1 MDAMPSVR
9 DRRRAYTL
17 ALPLLSTLLACQDAP
32 ATPTGAPVLL
42 IAPATADAATERTL
56 TAMSG
61 YLETLSG
68 AAPQVARLAGTGVDA
83 IVDASARAGAAVAIV
98 LEAETLAPERFDAAR
113 LAALGD
119 DGFALDVADEGAHRN
134 VLGDTG
140 TTVVLAAAT
149 ARLTRQYAAY
159 EVLRRL
165 GARFYHP
172 EDEYVP
178 RIPDDQLRRRA
189 ATPTALH
196 RDGAD
201 YVGDF
206 YWRTWSFHLPH
217 PLEQLEAFSDGD
229 FPIDEAVHV
238 NDWIVKNR
246 GNRFR
251 GPGRGVASQ
260 ESYDRRAAELE
271 ELRQLL
277 GFSRGAGIGLHNI
290 QQGVKP
296 DIDPNSPIPVQQQIE
311 DRVAQLLT
319 DAPDARYFG
328 IHFGPTELTVT
339 PDQETVQWL
348 NWAGQKALALRPDI
362 EVEINNHI
370 TGSQPSPNFDDL
382 GCPNGTNDDGRIDY
396 YDLAFH
402 TDPRI
407 GVTVHTVMFYPLE
420 GPAEVYG
427 QRSFA
432 HKLCLIDQAQAAGRT
447 INWFPEGSWWL
458 SFDNPVPVYLP
469 LYMWTRWR
477 DVDLLRP
484 YLPRSG
490 GTMRGHRMFN
500 SGHEWGYWQQDY
512 AGGLF
517 GFNADV
523 TPEQVLGELF
533 DPLCAPEVWPQSCAA
548 RDEAS
553 AVLEE
558 LIDHQREL
566 FLETADWEGHAGG
579 IYAYFAGEDDADVI
593 AEITGIAFRPVRV
606 GFDRLLNWS
615 AEDIAHFRAT
625 DLAALTSSADAHGEW
640 LARLEALKS
649 SVPEAGAPW
658 LAEVIDGVAI
668 NELRARQTVALYEAV
683 LAYREAA
690 LAGADATAAAAAAEP
705 TWQSA
710 QQLLADAEAVIR
722 RREQVYRY
730 PAAQAYGGGLTPETA
745 VPNGTTYGY
754 RVHTKTH
761 LLSYWHNRNDEVRKL
776 LDGGQVGEQAT
787 IDIREAIAAPA
798 TDVALMW
805 GDIVGGDSLVQIGDL
820 GAVDPSVTTFSLGQ
834 GEGFFAVTGAVTVG
848 GAQLPVAGGLV
859 RATRIGDSGAGKIE
873 VSVPADPTARSMI
886 AGVFPAIRWA
896 FVDAGGGPRLAF
908 ANDPEEDG
916 SVGFDEL
923 MATPAAFDGASFTAE
938 PIDFAVPIAVSAG
951 GQQLVV
957 RLTDAVL
964 SGTVDDAG
972 FTAPIHLVAQMSVP
986 DFVVALEE
994 LGGFDEPGAL
1004 ALLGM
1009 LLGIDPAAPPPTVP
1023 VVADI
1028 AVGP

>member
-1 MDAMPSVR
+1 MPSAR
-9 DRRRAYTL
+9 GRRRALIVT
-17 ALPLLSTLLACQDAP
+17 LPLLAAVVGCHDAP
-32 ATPTGAPVLL
+32 APPLTGAPVLL
-42 IAPATADAATERTL
+42 VAPATADETTERTL
-56 TAMSG
+56 TTVSG

-68 AAPQVARLAGTGVDA
+68 AAPQVARLEGTGLDA

-149 ARLTRQYAAY
+149 SRLTRQYAAY

-165 GARFYHP
+165 GVRFYHP

-178 RIPDDQLRRRA
+178 KVPDAQLRERV
-189 ATPTALH
+189 ATPTAVH
-196 RDGAD
+196 REGAD

-271 ELRQLL
+271 DLRRLL

-296 DIDPNSPIPVQQQIE
+296 DIDPSSPIPVQQQIE
-311 DRVAQLLT
+311 DRVTQLLT

-339 PDQETVQWL
+339 PDEETVQWL

-370 TGSQPSPNFDDL
+370 TGSQPSPHFDDL

-432 HKLCLIDQAQAAGRT
+432 HKLCLIDQAQAERRT
-447 INWFPEGSWWL
+447 INWFPEGAWWL

-477 DVDLLRP
+477 DADLLSP

-500 SGHEWGYWQQDY
+500 SGQEWGYWQQDY
-512 AGGLF
+512 AGGLY

-533 DPLCAPEVWPQSCAA
+533 DPLCAPDVWPQSCAA

-558 LIDHQREL
+558 LIDHQRAL
-566 FLETADWEGHAGG
+566 FLEAADWEGRPGG

-606 GFDRLLNWS
+606 GFDKILNWS
-615 AEDIAHFRAT
+615 ADDIALLRAT
-625 DLAALTSSADAHGEW
+625 DLAALTDSADAHAEW
-640 LARLEALKS
+640 LARLEAIQS
-649 SVPEAGAPW
+649 TVPEAGAPW

-668 NELRARQTVALYEAV
+668 NELRARQAVALYEAMLV
-683 LAYREAA
+683 YREAV
-690 LAGADATAAAAAAEP
+690 LGGADATAAAAAAEP

-710 QQLLADAEAVIR
+710 QKILADAEAVIR
-722 RREQVYRY
+722 RREQAYRY
-730 PAAQAYGGGLTPETA
+730 PAAQEYGGGLTPETA
-745 VPNGTTYGY
+745 VANGTTYGY
-754 RVHTKTH
+754 RVHTMTH
-761 LLSYWHNRNDEVRKL
+761 LLSYWHNRNDEVRAL
-776 LDGGQVGEQAT
+776 LDGGAVGEQAT

-798 TDVALMW
+798 TDITLVW
-805 GDIVGGDSLVQIGDL
+805 GDVVGADSVVQIGDL
-820 GAVDPSVTTFSLGQ
+820 GTVDPSVTTFDLGAN
-834 GEGFFAVTGAVTVG
+834 EGFFAVTGTVSVG
-848 GAQLPVAGGLV
+848 GAQLPVSGGLV
-859 RATRIGDSGAGKIE
+859 RATRIGDSAAGAID
-873 VSVPADPTARSMI
+873 VSEPADPTARSMI

-896 FVDAGGGPRLAF
+896 FVDAVGGPRLAF

-923 MATPAAFDGASFTAE
+923 MATPATFDGTNFTAE
-938 PIDFAVPIAVSAG
+938 PVDFAVPIAVSAG

-957 RLTDAVL
+957 RLTDAVF
-964 SGTVDDAG
+964 SGGVDGAG
-972 FTAPIHLVAQMSVP
+972 FTGPIHLDAQMSVP

-994 LGGFDEPGAL
+994 LGGFDEDGAL

-1028 AVGP
+1028 AVGA